1 MVGVSTDRETEA
13 VKGKVVMNE
22 QERCEILRHCK
33 WVDEVIFPGPWILTM
48 EWLEENNVHDDLPNS
63 KILKP
68 GDVDIY
74 YPFKKIGMFRAT
86 ERSLKLSTSE
96 IIQRILTHYDHHVLS
111 LLQEGYSPQQLGV
124 TLLYVIFLYCKV
136 WIKSYL

>member
-1 MVGVSTDRETEA
+1 MVRPGVPDGNDPENPVRVYADGVFDMLHLGHCLCLEQAKKQFKYVHLMVGVSTDWETEA

-48 EWLEENNVHDDLPNS
+48 EWLEQNNVHYISHDDLPNS
-63 KILKP
+63 TILKP

-74 YPFKKIGMFRAT
+74 YKFK
-86 ERSLKLSTSE
+86 
-96 IIQRILTHYDHHVLS
+96 
-111 LLQEGYSPQQLGV
+111 
-124 TLLYVIFLYCKV
+124 
-136 WIKSYL
+136 